1 MAPLERVSPWPF
13 VGLSI
18 LACTFF
24 IFGGSLIYMHWWLVV
39 ILYLLWIPMTLSA
52 SRAFAERPRAVLPI
66 SLASVGT
73 YVIAV
78 GIQIL
83 TR

>member
-1 MAPLERVSPWPF
+1 MPLERVSPWPF

-24 IFGGSLIYMHWWLVV
+24 LYGGSLIYLHWWIVA
-39 ILYLLWIPMTLSA
+39 ILYVLWIPMTLSA
-52 SRAFAERPRAVLPI
+52 SKAFAANPRAVFPI
-66 SLASVGT
+66 SLASLGT
-73 YVIAV
+73 YLVAV
-78 GIQIL
+78 GVQIL

>member
-1 MAPLERVSPWPF
+1 MSSERVSPWPF
-13 VGLSI
+13 VGLGV

-24 IFGGSLIYMHWWLVV
+24 LYGGSLIYMHWWLVAL
-39 ILYLLWIPMTLSA
+39 LYVLWIPTMLSA

-66 SLASVGT
+66 ALGSVGV
-73 YVIAV
+73 YAIAV
-78 GIQIL
+78 ALEAL